1 MGFLFLI
8 LAGLITGLIDSIAG
22 GGGLISL
29 PILSLA
35 LTPGADAIGTNKIV
49 GSLAAL
55 VALIVYA
62 RAGHMDLKKSL
73 IFTLLIS
80 TGSFLGSSI
89 TPHLPQNAF
98 RWILLVM
105 CPFILWVV
113 LKKDL
118 WIQERDSR
126 PLKKPSVFKVGLSGL
141 ICGVYDG
148 AFGPGGGTFM
158 FLSLLLFARL
168 PLFTALAASKLANTI
183 SAGVALVSYASRGF
197 VHWTE
202 GILMASG
209 VIVGAFLG
217 AQFATKKASHLVRPV
232 LVSVSVLL
240 MLKLLLDQK

>member
-1 MGFLFLI
+1 MNFPFLI
-8 LAGLITGLIDSIAG
+8 IAGIVTGFIDSVAG

-29 PILSLA
+29 PVLSLA
-35 LTPGADAIGTNKIV
+35 LAPGAEAIGTNKIV
-49 GSLAAL
+49 GTLAAL

-73 IFTLLIS
+73 LFALFIAG
-80 TGSFLGSSI
+80 GSFLGSLI
-89 TPHLPQNAF
+89 TPHLPQSSF

-118 WIQERDSR
+118 WTQERHSR
-126 PLKKPSVFKVGLSGL
+126 PLRKHSAFKIGLSGL
-141 ICGVYDG
+141 ACGLYDG

-158 FLSLLLFARL
+158 FLSLLFFARL
-168 PLFTALAASKLANTI
+168 PLFTALAASKLANTT

-202 GILMASG
+202 GTLMAIG
-209 VIVGAFLG
+209 VIAGAFLG
-217 AQFATKKASHLVRPV
+217 ARFATKKAAVLVRPV
-232 LVSVSVLL
+232 LVTVSGLL
-240 MLKLLLDQK
+240 ILKLLLE